1 MGIESCISKIKTK
14 YFELRPSEVKVADFV
29 LRNAKEVSKMSIKN
43 LSDKIG
49 VSEPTIIRFVKSI
62 GYKGYREF
70 KDGIIVDMANSNY
83 QENISRLHGFNL
95 KKEDKI
101 QDVAQKTINT
111 TINILEETLK
121 SISNQSLE
129 EAIDLIIN
137 AKRIN
142 IYGVENSM
150 TVINDLANKLLYSGL
165 DVRFYNDIYMQ
176 NLSANNL
183 NEEDLAIGISYS
195 GTTKDT
201 VEVIKRAKNSGAKT
215 LIITNFEKS
224 MISNYADVVIHTSN
238 SKNDIYG
245 NAIFSRTS
253 QIVIVDMLY
262 MGVILSDYNRFS
274 KTLDINGEISSHKSY

>member
-101 QDVAQKTINT
+101 QDVAQK
-111 TINILEETLK
+111 L
-121 SISNQSLE
+121 
-129 EAIDLIIN
+129 
-137 AKRIN
+137 
-142 IYGVENSM
+142 
-150 TVINDLANKLLYSGL
+150 
-165 DVRFYNDIYMQ
+165 
-176 NLSANNL
+176 
-183 NEEDLAIGISYS
+183 
-195 GTTKDT
+195 
-201 VEVIKRAKNSGAKT
+201 
-215 LIITNFEKS
+215 
-224 MISNYADVVIHTSN
+224 
-238 SKNDIYG
+238 
-245 NAIFSRTS
+245 
-253 QIVIVDMLY
+253 
-262 MGVILSDYNRFS
+262 
-274 KTLDINGEISSHKSY
+274 